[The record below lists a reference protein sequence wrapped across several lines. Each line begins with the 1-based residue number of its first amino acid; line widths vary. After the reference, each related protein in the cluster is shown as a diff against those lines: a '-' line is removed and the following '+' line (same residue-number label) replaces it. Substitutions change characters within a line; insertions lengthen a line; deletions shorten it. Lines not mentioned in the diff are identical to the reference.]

1 MVSEDIKD
9 KARVEERSLMRLQEW
24 ILTEYKNVS
33 ALIQTD
39 VRGSQYLRV
48 ARTSPHPVLV
58 TQPSLSMLCRVA
70 MANTG
75 ALHYVCLVQ
84 SFNMV
89 SIKEVTAS
97 FDQDKV
103 RNEDYISHFTD
114 FPLSH
119 SRWKSLKVF

>member
-1 MVSEDIKD
+1 MVTEDMKD
-9 KARVEERSLMRLQEW
+9 KVSLAEESSLMRLQEW

-70 MANTG
+70 G
-75 ALHYVCLVQ
+75 PSQFVCLVQ
-84 SFNMV
+84 SFNMI
-89 SIKEVTAS
+89 SIKEVHAS
-97 FDQDKV
+97 IDQEKV
-103 RNEDYISHFTD
+103 SRI
-114 FPLSH
+114 H
-119 SRWKSLKVF
+119 S

>member
-1 MVSEDIKD
+1 MSLILPTAPAAVEQEPMVTEDMKD
-9 KARVEERSLMRLQEW
+9 KVSLAEESSLMRLQEW

-70 MANTG
+70 G
-75 ALHYVCLVQ
+75 PSQFVCLVQ
-84 SFNMV
+84 SFNMI
-89 SIKEVTAS
+89 SIKEVHAS
-97 FDQDKV
+97 FDQEKV
-103 RNEDYISHFTD
+103 SRI
-114 FPLSH
+114 H
-119 SRWKSLKVF
+119 S